1 MAATPVQQLQPIRR
15 QIDRF
20 PLRTVDAH
28 FQPHDSREKPL
39 TTQTVVLLIAP
50 KGEPHMPRLV
60 VRIILLGA
68 FVFSAFV
75 ALAVVM
81 LMGLQEKETW
91 AIIAALLAVLT
102 SILSAWTAQTALE
115 LQEDEKLPNP
125 LVSFDLTSRYGVIQ
139 LRVTNNGGG
148 SAHEIRLTWN
158 TPLKNQRG
166 NDVRFQDNPK
176 LADIPILQP
185 HETISVFIDGS
196 HQFFQRYKDSN
207 FTGEI
212 EFRNASGKTTK
223 RPFYISAEH
232 YRHTLD
238 YDREELM
245 TNKKLQEIPEAFQ
258 KLTSEVERLRQ
269 QIQDRNTLPPPFFPP
284 GR

>member
-1 MAATPVQQLQPIRR
+1 MKRFWRTKCAIIAQESPESSPFPVFLLQSPKMG
-15 QIDRF
+15 
-20 PLRTVDAH
+20 
-28 FQPHDSREKPL
+28 S
-39 TTQTVVLLIAP
+39 IA
-50 KGEPHMPRLV
+50 RANLN
-60 VRIILLGA
+60 L
-68 FVFSAFV
+68 FSSV
-75 ALAVVM
+75 
-81 LMGLQEKETW
+81 QTW

-166 NDVRFQDNPK
+166 NDVRFHDNPK

-223 RPFYISAEH
+223 RPFYMNSF
-232 YRHTLD
+232 RLSTLD
-238 YDREELM
+238 EENLQ
-245 TNKKLQEIPEAFQ
+245 KK
-258 KLTSEVERLRQ
+258 SS
-269 QIQDRNTLPPPFFPP
+269 D
-284 GR
+284 